1 MHSHQEYKPRSQ
13 PPHSNP
19 PHHTLRFKHDQLAAQ
34 MHSRDA
40 GSPYGTE
47 ELDPCG

>member
-1 MHSHQEYKPRSQ
+1 MIPAATLKSTTPSLSFKP
-13 PPHSNP
+13 
-19 PHHTLRFKHDQLAAQ
+19 DQLAAQ

-47 ELDPCG
+47 GLDPCG